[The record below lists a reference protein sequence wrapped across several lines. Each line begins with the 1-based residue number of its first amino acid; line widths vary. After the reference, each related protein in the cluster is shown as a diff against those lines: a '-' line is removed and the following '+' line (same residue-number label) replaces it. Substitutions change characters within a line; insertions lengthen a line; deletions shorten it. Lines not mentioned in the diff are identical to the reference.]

1 MTTRRLSFVF
11 AAALFVSLPLFAA
24 PPDLGRIDFPNSG
37 APEAQEAFI
46 RGVLL
51 LHSFEFE
58 DAAIAFRDAQKIDPN
73 FALAY
78 WGEAM
83 TFNHPLWAHQD
94 RKAALAALGKLAP
107 TPEARLAKAPTEREK
122 DFLRAVDVLYGEGPK
137 ADRDVAYMKFMDRLR
152 TKYPDDLEIAAFDAV
167 SILGSKPDRDF
178 RTYMR
183 AASVA
188 EEVFAKNPLHPGAAH
203 YLIHSYDDPIHA
215 PLGLR
220 AARVYAKIAPAASH
234 AQHMIA
240 HIFAALGD
248 WDQVIRANE
257 IAVDVSEKRLHH
269 MGRPLSGRSHHA
281 LFWLEYALLQEG
293 RADEAKTKLA
303 TAREDAVASPRE
315 ETLWHYAEMRT
326 AWIVNTPGGTIDLAP
341 IESAEASLPTVAADH
356 FGRTLEALRRGDLVE
371 ARKLE
376 QAQRA
381 AVDRAKPTPENE
393 RFDNPWS
400 FDENDIA
407 VARILDQ
414 ELQAMILWQEGKVD
428 EALSL
433 MSRATEAED
442 ARPLDYG
449 PPEIVKPTHE
459 LRGEMLLLAG
469 RPADARAEFDRAL
482 LLAPRRT
489 RSLVGLA
496 AAARASGDTAAA
508 EEAESTL
515 ASIWKGATPPPAAD
529 PALQRKALGTLK

>member
-1 MTTRRLSFVF
+1 MNTRRLSFVL
-11 AAALFVSLPLFAA
+11 AAALFVSLPSLAA
-24 PPDLGRIDFPNSG
+24 PSDLGHIDFPNSG
-37 APEAQEAFI
+37 APAAQEAFI
-46 RGVLL
+46 HGVLL

-58 DAAIAFRDAQKIDPN
+58 DAATAFREAQKIDPA

-83 TFNHPLWAHQD
+83 TYNHPLWAQQD
-94 RKAALAALGKLAP
+94 RKAALAALDRLAP

-122 DFLRAVDVLYGEGPK
+122 DFLRAVDVLYGEGTK
-137 ADRDVAYMKFMDRLR
+137 AERDVAYMKFMDRLR
-152 TKYPDDLEIAAFDAV
+152 AKYPGDLEIAAFDAL
-167 SILGSKPDRDF
+167 SILGSVPDRDF

-240 HIFAALGD
+240 HIYAALGD

-269 MGRPLSGRSHHA
+269 MNRPMSGRSHHA

-293 RADEAKTKLA
+293 RADEAKTKVV
-303 TAREDAVASPRE
+303 TAREDAVAAPRE

-326 AWIVNTPGGTIDLAP
+326 AWIVNNPGAAIDLAP
-341 IESAEASLPTVAADH
+341 IDNAEASLPTVAADH
-356 FGRTLEALRRGDLVE
+356 FGRTLEALRRGDLDE

-381 AVDRAKPTPENE
+381 AVDSAKPAPENE
-393 RFDNPWS
+393 KFDNPWS
-400 FDENDIA
+400 FGEEDIA
-407 VARILDQ
+407 VAKILDQ
-414 ELQAMILWQEGKVD
+414 ELRAMILWQEGKVD

-433 MSRATEAED
+433 MEHATEVED

-449 PPEIVKPTHE
+449 PPEIPKPTHE

-469 RPADARAEFDRAL
+469 RAADAKAEFDKAL

-489 RSLVGLA
+489 RSLAGLA
-496 AAARASGDTAAA
+496 AAARASGDPADA
-508 EEAESTL
+508 EDAESAL
-515 ASIWKGATPPPAAD
+515 ASIWKGAPPPAAAD
-529 PALQRKALGTLK
+529 PALQRKASGTPR